1 MKNRVTLYI
10 ATHNKTGL
18 KYFGKTEKYFTQEE
32 LQKYYH
38 GSGAYWKNHLKKY
51 GNDVTMEVYGIY
63 NLDEVEEIALK
74 FSEENNIVKAL
85 NESGDR
91 KGKKV
96 WANGKPENGLD
107 GNVKGNK
114 HSKETI
120 ANMGMKKEKHPFYNK
135 HRSEETKRKISV
147 ANKGKNK
154 GKVVAIVNGV
164 SVSMSK
170 EEFDNNDDVITH
182 TTNKVSGFDRITKER
197 IFVSK
202 EEFDANDDYVGVN
215 YNKEIT
221 DEVRRKL
228 SLTNTGS
235 KNPRAL
241 NIKIYNENG
250 IEQYNFIGE
259 FNKGCKVNNLPVSQ
273 LGKSYRNN
281 GKPITTK
288 GYEGWFAKKLSK
300 NI

>member
-1 MKNRVTLYI
+1 MKNKVTLYI
-10 ATHNKTGL
+10 STHNKTGL

-38 GSGAYWKNHLKKY
+38 GSGKYWLSHLKKH

-63 NLDEVEEIALK
+63 NLNEVEEVALK
-74 FSEENNIVKAL
+74 FSEDNDIVKAL

-91 KGKKV
+91 KGKKI
-96 WANGKPENGLD
+96 WANMKPENGLT

-135 HRSEETKRKISV
+135 HRSEETKRKIS
-147 ANKGKNK
+147 ASNKGKNK
-154 GKVVAIVNGV
+154 GKVLAVVKGV
-164 SVSMSK
+164 SVLLSK
-170 EEFDNNDDVITH
+170 EEFDNNNFSTH
-182 TTNKVSGFDRITKER
+182 TTNKVTGFNRITKEK
-197 IFVSK
+197 IFISK

-215 YNKEIT
+215 YNMKIT
-221 DEVRRKL
+221 DEFRRKM
-228 SLTNTGS
+228 SFVTTGS

-259 FNKGCKVNNLPVSQ
+259 FDKGCKDNNLPVSQ
-273 LGKSYRNN
+273 LAKSYRNN
-281 GKPITTK
+281 GKPITSK
-288 GYEGWFAKKLSK
+288 GYEGWFAKK
-300 NI
+300 II